1 MADFSSNALL
11 FLVCSTLL
19 ICTVSAANHEI
30 SLPFST
36 TPIAVAASNAS
47 QSILE
52 SQGGEFGLK
61 FRSLDEVFFLLAI
74 VDLRYNE
81 TTVWSANRNRPLSRN
96 AKLVVNKDRNLVLNV
111 GDEFVWSANVT
122 GASRMMLSPKGNLL
136 IYNGSGGILWQS
148 FDHPTD
154 TLLPGQRAKAGT
166 FLVSS
171 VSASNTSESIY
182 MAGVLPGGGGFFAMA
197 PLFYPYGI
205 LEFNTLRESARE
217 AFISFYNSSCNHTI
231 IAFSDDG
238 MLLDYRQDG
247 NTTQE
252 CMRETGG
259 NPYGFSISVS
269 DDSSEGFRY
278 IRLEPDGNLKMY
290 MQTLSRLKVE
300 KDFFVDFFN
309 DICRLPNY
317 CGPYGICAN
326 PGAKCT
332 CPAPESSY
340 FSQPDQAS
348 AGCKPKQGLRCNS
361 SHTLVELRGIDY
373 FPNRYLDPFQVS
385 LDECKRLCLSNCS
398 CVAAFYWQS
407 SGSCFHY
414 EELLSMKTVSD
425 QTQLGFI
432 KVMDEAAKLEG
443 HGSRSWKRRTSNI
456 VGVTIGAV
464 LFFIL
469 IVLLIMFALLRKKKK
484 QRIKMAGAKED
495 EGFLKTL
502 SVLPPRF
509 TFEEMK
515 TITGDF
521 SRKLGAGGFG
531 SVYEGILGDG
541 TMVAVKQLEE
551 ASQGYGE
558 FRTEIA
564 TLGSLSHVNLVRLR
578 GFCAEESH
586 HLLVYEYMANRSLD
600 GWLFSTDV
608 ARLLS
613 WSSRLRIAVDTAH
626 GMAFLH
632 EECRECI
639 VHFDVKPENIL
650 LDDKFRAKLSD
661 FGLSKL
667 MDRTDQHSRVLT
679 RMRGTPGYLAPEWLM
694 DTGVGSKSDVYSLGI
709 VLLELVSGRRCVDLT
724 AEAEDCYL
732 PAATI
737 RRFQEAKLMEI
748 VDPRLVDE
756 VPEDEARKVVMVA
769 LWCIQDEPAMRPKA
783 SAVSRML
790 EGHMQIQEPPMASL
804 QSVLSKQRQLCI
816 AAATAGNGN
825 VQNLIS
831 DGLVP
836 EGKSLG

>member
-1 MADFSSNALL
+1 MANFRSNALL

-19 ICTVSAANHEI
+19 YTVSAANHEI
-30 SLPFST
+30 SLRFSIN
-36 TPIAVAASNAS
+36 PIAIAASNSS

-52 SQGGEFGLK
+52 SEGGEFGLK
-61 FRSLDEVFFLLAI
+61 FRSLDGNSFLLAI
-74 VDLRYNE
+74 VYLHYNE
-81 TTVWSANRNRPLSRN
+81 TTVWSANRNKPVSSN
-96 AKLVVNKDRNLVLNV
+96 AKLVVSRERNLVLKD
-111 GDEFVWSANVT
+111 GDRDGFFIWSANVT

-154 TLLPGQRAKAGT
+154 TLLPSQRVRAGT

-171 VSASNTSESIY
+171 LSASNTSESIY
-182 MAGVLPGGGGFFAMA
+182 MAGVLPGGSGFFAMA
-197 PLFYPYGI
+197 PQFFPYGI

-217 AFISFYNSSCNHTI
+217 AYISFYNSSCNHTTM
-231 IAFSDDG
+231 AFSDNG
-238 MLLDYRQDG
+238 QLLECRQDG
-247 NTTQE
+247 KATQE
-252 CMRETGG
+252 CMTETGG

-269 DDSSEGFRY
+269 TDSSKGFRY
-278 IRLEPDGNLKMY
+278 IRMEPDGNLKLY
-290 MQTLSRLKVE
+290 LQTPSRLKVE
-300 KDFFVDFFN
+300 RDFFVDFFN
-309 DICRLPNY
+309 DLCRLPNY
-317 CGPYGICAN
+317 CGPYGICTD
-326 PGAKCT
+326 PGAQCT

-340 FSQPDQAS
+340 FSQPDRAS
-348 AGCKPKQGLRCNS
+348 AAGCKRKQGLRCNS

-373 FPNRYLDPFQVS
+373 FPCKYLDPLQVS
-385 LDECKRLCLSNCS
+385 LDQCKSLCLSNCS

-432 KVMDEAAKLEG
+432 KVMNESAQPEG
-443 HGSRSWKRRTSNI
+443 HGSRFWKRPWNI
-456 VGVTIGAV
+456 VGVSIGAI
-464 LFFIL
+464 LLFIL
-469 IVLLIMFALLRKKKK
+469 VVLLILFALLRKMQQTTK
-484 QRIKMAGAKED
+484 AAAAKED
-495 EGFLKTL
+495 DGFLKTL

-509 TFEEMK
+509 TFDELK
-515 TITGDF
+515 AITRDF

-531 SVYEGILGDG
+531 SVYEGILRDG
-541 TMVAVKQLEE
+541 TMVGVKQLEE

-600 GWLFSTDV
+600 GWLFSGDV

-613 WSSRLRIAVDTAH
+613 WGKRLSIAVDTAR
-626 GMAFLH
+626 GLAFLH

-650 LDDKFRAKLSD
+650 LDEKFRAKLSD

-667 MDRTDQHSRVLT
+667 IDRSDQHSRILT

-694 DTGVGSKSDVYSLGI
+694 ETGVGSKSDVYSLGI
-709 VLLELVSGRRCVDLT
+709 VLLELVSGRRCVDLS
-724 AEAEDCYL
+724 APEEDCYL

-748 VDPRLVDE
+748 VDPRLVYGMR
-756 VPEDEARKVVMVA
+756 EDEARKVVMVA
-769 LWCIQDEPAMRPKA
+769 LWCIQEEPAMRPKA

-790 EGHMQIQEPPMASL
+790 EGHLQIHAPPMASL
-804 QSVLSKQRQLCI
+804 QSVLSKQRQI
-816 AAATAGNGN
+816 WITAVSAGNRN
-825 VQNLIS
+825 VQNKLWPS
-831 DGLVP
+831 
-836 EGKSLG
+836 